1 MVGAGAEAS
10 VGAVEAAAGASRA
23 GVGSRPVGA
32 VEAAAVG
39 WKPIVDLTQRFVSCR
54 RRQT

>member
-10 VGAVEAAAGASRA
+10 VGAVEAAAGAVRA

-32 VEAAAVG
+32 VEAAAG